1 MIHTFLETRVFRFLL
16 LPFVL
21 VCSIMAVLG
30 AFDAPDVLLTSRGVI
45 NKNALSKANIAITQ
59 TDDVFETSIEKDICT
74 GEEKDDL
81 LYEKGMHFSE
91 QEILSDSQRVWISPE
106 DTTMLFPKYGF
117 CIQDLFV
124 KNRDTLTGYYV
135 HPRLIS
141 VVGVVLEICQEY
153 EARTGRKSQI
163 RINSVVR
170 SIPYNRRIGGVRNS
184 EHLEP
189 LGHAVDIRFA
199 YGTNSEYYNWYFKNS
214 INRRNENM
222 DKLIAAGARSF
233 GFYRWGIHFGVRD
246 REKTSRFHKGIGYV
260 VWDKTKKT

>member
-1 MIHTFLETRVFRFLL
+1 MIHTFLHSGVFRFLL
-16 LPFVL
+16 LPFVFI
-21 VCSIMAVLG
+21 CSAMS
-30 AFDAPDVLLTSRGVI
+30 AFDAFVPKETTVL
-45 NKNALSKANIAITQ
+45 KAANVEIT
-59 TDDVFETSIEKDICT
+59 EAEKDICT
-74 GEEKDDL
+74 GEEMDDL
-81 LYEKGMHFSE
+81 LYAKEMYFKAKD
-91 QEILSDSQRVWISPE
+91 ILLDSNRVWISPD
-106 DTTMLFPKYGF
+106 DTTMLFPEYGF

-141 VVGVVLEICQEY
+141 VVGVVLEICKEY

-199 YGTNSEYYNWYFKNS
+199 YGTNSEYYNWHFKTS

-233 GFYRWGIHFGVRD
+233 GFYRWGIHFGVRE
-246 REKTSRFHKGIGYV
+246 REKNSRFHKGIGYV
-260 VWDKTKKT
+260 VWDKNKKT

>member
-1 MIHTFLETRVFRFLL
+1 MIHTFLETGVFRFLL
-16 LPFVL
+16 LPFVF

-30 AFDAPDVLLTSRGVI
+30 AFDAPDVLLTSRGVL
-45 NKNALSKANIAITQ
+45 NENAVSKACIAITETNITE
-59 TDDVFETSIEKDICT
+59 TDIEKDICT

-81 LYEKGMHFSE
+81 LYAKGMNFSE
-91 QEILSDSQRVWISPE
+91 QETLSDSQRVWISPD

-124 KNRDTLTGYYV
+124 KNKDTLTGYYV

-170 SIPYNRRIGGVRNS
+170 SVSYNRRIGGVRNS

-189 LGHAVDIRFA
+189 LGYAVDIRFA
-199 YGTNSEYYNWYFKNS
+199 YGTDSDYYNWYFKTS

-246 REKTSRFHKGIGYV
+246 REKASRFHKGVGYA
-260 VWDKTKKT
+260 VWDKNRKT

>member
-1 MIHTFLETRVFRFLL
+1 MINTFLHSGVFRFLL

-21 VCSIMAVLG
+21 VCSLMSVFSAFSTPNTLCMSRGILKEAVLK
-30 AFDAPDVLLTSRGVI
+30 T
-45 NKNALSKANIAITQ
+45 ANITLN
-59 TDDVFETSIEKDICT
+59 EREKDICT

-81 LYEKGMHFSE
+81 LYAKGIHFSG
-91 QEILSDSQRVWISPE
+91 QNILADSNRIWISPD

-124 KNRDTLTGYYV
+124 KNKDTLTGYYV

-141 VVGVVLEICQEY
+141 VVGVVLEICKEY
-153 EARTGRKSQI
+153 ESRSGREAQI

-170 SIPYNRRIGGVRNS
+170 SVPYNKRIGGVRNS

-189 LGHAVDIRFA
+189 LGYAVDIRFA
-199 YGTNSEYYNWYFKNS
+199 YGKNSSYYNWYFKTS
-214 INRRNENM
+214 INRRTENM

-233 GFYRWGIHFGVRD
+233 GFYPWGIHFGVRD
-246 REKTSRFHKGIGYV
+246 RPTPSRFHKGIGYA
-260 VWDKTKKT
+260 VWDKGKKT